1 MERLTMTDAE
11 MEEIRQFSHDFN
23 CPIKAKEG
31 SQTFNFCDYV
41 CDKFQHDCPFMNVG
55 HRLKAYEDAEE
66 QGLLLRLDSK
76 DELIEVLASKLLNE
90 QFGACYMCK
99 NPMKN
104 ITLDGIHN
112 GCDGECNLSE
122 EHTVDDFIKKIV
134 GELERNKQS
143 RH

>member
-1 MERLTMTDAE
+1 MDRLTIRYNGEKTPFCPPCVKCATRC
-11 MEEIRQFSHDFN
+11 EECEHM
-23 CPIKAKEG
+23 
-31 SQTFNFCDYV
+31 
-41 CDKFQHDCPFMNVG
+41 DKMMHKLAD
-55 HRLKAYEDAEE
+55 YEDAEE
-66 QGLLLRLDSK
+66 QGMLLRLDSK

-112 GCDGECNLSE
+112 GCDGGCNLSE

-134 GELERNKQS
+134 GELERKKQS